1 MMDTTGIQAI
11 ISSVGFPIAMCLMLC
26 WYIFKVQSK
35 LTDAIGELTQM
46 IKELNQRL
54 SNDGGRAE

>member
-1 MMDTTGIQAI
+1 MDANGIQAI
-11 ISSVGFPIAMCLMLC
+11 ISSVGFPIAMCLILS

-35 LTDAIGELTQM
+35 LTDAIVELTQM

-54 SNDGGRAE
+54 TSEGRPE

>member
-1 MMDTTGIQAI
+1 MDTNWIQTI

-26 WYIFKVQSK
+26 YYIFKIQSK
-35 LTDAIGELTQM
+35 LTDAIVELTQM

-54 SNDGGRAE
+54 SDGGRPE